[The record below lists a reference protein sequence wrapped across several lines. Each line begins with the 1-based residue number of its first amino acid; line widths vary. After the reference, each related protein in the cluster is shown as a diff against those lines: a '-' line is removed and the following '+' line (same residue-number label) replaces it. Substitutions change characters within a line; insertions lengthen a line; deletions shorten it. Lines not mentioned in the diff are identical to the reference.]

1 MGKAGP
7 FQEREM
13 CGDHLL
19 EASTAS
25 QAGARAGQEAAG
37 ACRTQCRSER
47 GPYPTHSYLKGFK
60 QRRDLAK
67 FLERSSGQLGWGGW
81 KGERFK
87 VVIQA
92 QVDGSLDRG
101 LG

>member
-1 MGKAGP
+1 MVGKAGP

-37 ACRTQCRSER
+37 ARRTQCRNER
-47 GPYPTHSYLKGFK
+47 GPYPTRSYLKGFK

-67 FLERSSGQLGWGGW
+67 FLERSSGQLGWGWMEGR
-81 KGERFK
+81 E
-87 VVIQA
+87 IQSSNP
-92 QVDGSLDRG
+92 GSS
-101 LG
+101 

>member
-1 MGKAGP
+1 MGGKAGP

-37 ACRTQCRSER
+37 AGRTQCRNER
-47 GPYPTHSYLKGFK
+47 SPYPTCSYLKGFK
-60 QRRDLAK
+60 QRKDLAK
-67 FLERSSGQLGWGGW
+67 FSERSSGQLGWGWMG
-81 KGERFK
+81 GRE
-87 VVIQA
+87 IQSSNP
-92 QVDGSLDRG
+92 GSS
-101 LG
+101 